1 MASADP
7 VPFSSHLDELRKRLI
22 YVILGVFIAFT
33 VVFSFWAGAIVRYI
47 QEIAVISREVP
58 LASNAINDNPQ
69 GAIQVLG
76 SQDGTKGKFTADR
89 GLVVFP
95 DASTAFI
102 PVPPPGAKPPVVLT
116 GRLKPGTTAT
126 IDDRGWVLLELE
138 LNNGAGAAGYQVEV
152 APDVP
157 MKLRGTSVANLT
169 ATAGVKEDVQIQ
181 FSAINPLE
189 TFSATMRVSL
199 YAALAFAY
207 PWAMLHLY
215 LFMAPGMFRHERRF
229 FKLAIPSIFLLFTA
243 GAAFGRYILLPISIG
258 FLLDFNVA
266 AYNLRTDYSLGQ
278 FLNLVFTLTFGL
290 GFVFQIPLLVAPLIR
305 FGLVPP
311 DFFKRYRKYTV
322 MAAIVIG
329 AVISPT
335 GMIWDMFI
343 AGAPVLFLV
352 EAGVLVGKWWKRSA
366 LKAAEQEAL
375 RRAANGEKVDPQ
387 ELAGG
392 LAIDLEK
399 RLKEFSSG
407 GARKFARELMA
418 GFREGGEDAKS
429 LFDDDYTDD
438 DKPPAPVKLKP
449 RTKPET
455 PPDAPGAPA
464 TKPDQMFTAATPVA
478 EAEAKTATESPTK
491 TPQAEPMDAT
501 AIKAADTAPAGTNGN
516 GKHDEEYPDRPWAE
530 GVDENLARYIEDR
543 VTQRLEQFMER
554 ELRPWM
560 ERVEHELRDRKQD
573 N

>member
-1 MASADP
+1 MADTP
-7 VPFSSHLDELRKRLI
+7 QVPFSSHLDELRKRLI
-22 YVILGVFIAFT
+22 YVLLGVFVAFSL
-33 VVFSFWAGAIVRYI
+33 VFSLWAGAIVRYI
-47 QEIAVISREVP
+47 QEIAVIDRQV
-58 LASNAINDNPQ
+58 AQAHVAINKYPEA
-69 GAIQVLG
+69 AIQVHG
-76 SQDGTKGKFTADR
+76 AKAASGGNFTADR
-89 GLVVFP
+89 GLVVFVDP
-95 DASTAFI
+95 TTAFV
-102 PVPPPGAKPPVVLT
+102 PVNAPGTTPAFVLT
-116 GRLKPGTTAT
+116 GRLKPGTTASLS
-126 IDDRGWVLLELE
+126 DDEQVVFELE
-138 LNNGAGAAGYQVEV
+138 VNDPQPRTLQVSV
-152 APDVP
+152 PADTP
-157 MKLRGTSVANLT
+157 MKLRGTGVANLA
-169 ATAGVKEDVQIQ
+169 ATEGKTEQLQVQ
-181 FSAINPLE
+181 FSAISPLE
-189 TFSATMRVSL
+189 TFSTTMRVSL

-215 LFMAPGMFRHERRF
+215 LFMAPGLFRHERRF
-229 FKLAIPSIFLLFTA
+229 FKLAIPSIFILFAA

-258 FLLDFNVA
+258 FLLDFNVE
-266 AYNLRTDYSLGQ
+266 AYNLRTDYSLAQ

-322 MAAIVIG
+322 MVAVVIG

-343 AGAPVLFLV
+343 AGAPVVFLV
-352 EAGVLVGKWWKRSA
+352 EGGVLVGKLWKSRA
-366 LKAAEQEAL
+366 LKAAEKEAL
-375 RRAANGEKVDPQ
+375 RRAANGEKVNPE

-407 GARKFARELMA
+407 GARKFAKELMSA
-418 GFREGGEDAKS
+418 FRNSSEDVKS

-438 DKPPAPVKLKP
+438 QKPPTEVKLKP
-449 RTKPET
+449 RPKPDKKPET
-455 PPDAPGAPA
+455 APETPA
-464 TKPDQMFTAATPVA
+464 AVKPDQAFTPATPA
-478 EAEAKTATESPTK
+478 PPPET
-491 TPQAEPMDAT
+491 MDAN
-501 AIKAADTAPAGTNGN
+501 AIAAADTPAAGNGNGN
-516 GKHDEEYPDRPWAE
+516 GKHEEYPDRPWVE
-530 GVDENLARYIEDR
+530 GVDETLARYIEDR